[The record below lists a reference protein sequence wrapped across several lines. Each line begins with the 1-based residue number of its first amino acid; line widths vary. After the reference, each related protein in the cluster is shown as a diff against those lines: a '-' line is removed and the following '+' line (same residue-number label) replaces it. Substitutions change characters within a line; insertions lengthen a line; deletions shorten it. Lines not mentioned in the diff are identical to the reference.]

1 MSRYADVGD
10 ETLWNPSD
18 GEALPDGAPDS
29 RTGSRPPGCPGP
41 GDGGPRAAVPRARAA
56 GPSRGAAR

>member
-18 GEALPDGAPDS
+18 GEALPDGP
-29 RTGSRPPGCPGP
+29 RTAVQEPAAGVSGP

-56 GPSRGAAR
+56 GPSRGTAR

>member
-18 GEALPDGAPDS
+18 GEVFPDGPLTAVQ
-29 RTGSRPPGCPGP
+29 GSAAGVSGP

-56 GPSRGAAR
+56 EPSRGAAR